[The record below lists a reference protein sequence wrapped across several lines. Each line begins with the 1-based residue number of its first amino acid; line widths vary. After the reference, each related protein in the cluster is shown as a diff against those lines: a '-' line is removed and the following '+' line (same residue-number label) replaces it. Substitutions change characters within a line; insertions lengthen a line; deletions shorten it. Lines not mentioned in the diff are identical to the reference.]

1 MSILTLMRMFT
12 IRFRMM
18 GAIAVVLGLL
28 SVLGGVGMF
37 GMLRIQ
43 DLSQHFIDNAFADA
57 GRLSR
62 MQFELGRVRLDERDM
77 VIQYEKPK
85 NIGQTATR
93 WKANLQSARGHAK
106 AFSSSANPVVVTAA
120 KHIEEQID
128 RYQTAFE
135 SVVTELAAGGVP
147 SATVGA
153 VMAEPAAA
161 EFATI
166 ERHLLV
172 LEEAVQKEAGAAAQ
186 EQESAS
192 KTVKLLF
199 ALAVLLTVVVVAPL
213 TWLNMQSICKPL
225 EQAKEISRLIATGDL
240 SVDIRVD
247 GRDEL
252 SDLLRGL
259 DSMRNSLANTI
270 GDLRNASEAIAS
282 ASQEIASGNQDL
294 STRTERAASNVQ
306 SMVSSISEL
315 LSTVQQTAASAQ
327 TAAQLATTASG
338 QAARGG
344 DVVSHVVTSMH
355 DISGSSRKI
364 GDIIGLIDSIA
375 FQTNILALNAA
386 VEAAR
391 AGEQGRGFAVVAS
404 EVRSLAQRSAQAAND
419 VKSLIQTSVAAVDGG
434 VRLAEEAGEAM
445 KEMVNGAQRV
455 GALIGEIS
463 TASVEQSEG
472 IGGVNRTVTEID
484 QMTQQNAALVEQSA
498 AAAQSLQEQAD
509 RLAQVVHQFKLR
521 DGGAHAPQSLRLSVA

>member
-12 IRFRMM
+12 IRFRMI
-18 GAIAVVLGLL
+18 GAIAVVMGLL
-28 SVLGGVGMF
+28 TVLGGAGMWGMF
-37 GMLRIQ
+37 SIQ
-43 DLSQHFIDNAFADA
+43 SLSQNFVEHAFADA
-57 GRLSR
+57 GHLSR
-62 MQFELGRVRLDERDM
+62 LQFELGKTRVA
-77 VIQYEKPK
+77 EKEMAIAFDNAPEVK
-85 NIGQTATR
+85 R
-93 WKANLQSARGHAK
+93 ARGEW
-106 AFSSSANPVVVTAA
+106 SAHV
-120 KHIEEQID
+120 K
-128 RYQTAFE
+128 
-135 SVVTELAAGGVP
+135 
-147 SATVGA
+147 SATVQ
-153 VMAEPAAA
+153 AEALSRTGNAKLDATAADILKRIHAYSAALEPVAA
-161 EFATI
+161 EFEAGVVSSAALGNTMLGQANQEFVDLEKQTNLLENTI
-166 ERHLLV
+166 Q
-172 LEEAVQKEAGAAAQ
+172 EEAAAAKQ
-186 EQESAS
+186 EQAAAS
-192 KTVKLLF
+192 DLTKKLF
-199 ALAVLLTVVVVAPL
+199 AMAVLLTVVVVVPL
-213 TWLNMQSICKPL
+213 TLMNMQSICQPL
-225 EQAKEISRLIATGDL
+225 EQAREISRLIATGDL
-240 SVDIRVD
+240 SVDIRVE
-247 GRDEL
+247 GRDEV
-252 SDLLRGL
+252 SDLLRAL
-259 DSMRNSLANTI
+259 DTMRNSLAETV
-270 GDLRNASEAIAS
+270 GDLRDASEAIAS

-327 TAAQLATTASG
+327 TATQLAATASG

-404 EVRSLAQRSAQAAND
+404 EVRLLAQRSAQAAND
-419 VKSLIQTSVAAVDGG
+419 IKSLILASVSAVDGG
-434 VRLAEEAGEAM
+434 VRLAEEAGTAM
-445 KEMVNGAQRV
+445 KEMVSGAQRV
-455 GALIGEIS
+455 GTLIGEIS

-498 AAAQSLQEQAD
+498 AAAQSLQEQAE

-521 DGGAHAPQSLRLSVA
+521 DGGAHAAQSLRLQVA